1 MDVPFGPFL
10 YYKKKNENTYLSAYE
25 IVFITVTLLIVAS
38 IVWSTLKVGISPMP
52 SSAKAREVIIQLT
65 VNTGT
70 GPIVDLGSGWGS
82 LIIPLAKKYPQ
93 RKIVGY
99 EISLTPW
106 LITKL
111 LKTIFSLNNLE
122 LYRKDFLQE
131 ELSSAEV
138 LICYLY
144 PEGMKTLANKLTLEK
159 NTTRVLISNYFSL
172 PSQQPEK
179 TIQLDDFY
187 KSPIYLYHLN
197 SERE

>member
-1 MDVPFGPFL
+1 M
-10 YYKKKNENTYLSAYE
+10 
-25 IVFITVTLLIVAS
+25 
-38 IVWSTLKVGISPMP
+38 GISPMP

-70 GPIVDLGSGWGS
+70 GPIVDLGSGWGN

-122 LYRKDFLQE
+122 VYRKDFLQK

-144 PEGMKTLANKLTLEK
+144 PEGMKTLANKLTSEK
-159 NTTRVLISNYFSL
+159 NTARFLISNYFSL

-187 KSPIYLYHLN
+187 KSPIYLYHLRN
-197 SERE
+197 L